1 MPNIPLKTQH
11 KKPAT
16 NAALNVGQ
24 KLILAT
30 ENNKK
35 LHADNKAL
43 RDSALLAKIK
53 WQTSYMELSKTVTDL
68 MKNLEIKDIEMAN
81 LKSKLEKVNQTNQHL
96 SNELNKANETNQQ
109 LDRQLADANTQIN
122 QLKSDQAALKIHLPP
137 NNSSTPN
144 SKEHQT
150 DERTK
155 ELQHELASSRK
166 SVHELKNKFASYLKQ

>member
-1 MPNIPLKTQH
+1 MLETVEVI
-11 KKPAT
+11 
-16 NAALNVGQ
+16 AL
-24 KLILAT
+24 
-30 ENNKK
+30 
-35 LHADNKAL
+35 
-43 RDSALLAKIK
+43 
-53 WQTSYMELSKTVTDL
+53 ELG
-68 MKNLEIKDIEMAN
+68 I
-81 LKSKLEKVNQTNQHL
+81 KLERSSTPIDVERVTSKNIFTKQDKLQMEDLKKSLDIIALEALERDLGMDGASGGTDEVNQTNQHL